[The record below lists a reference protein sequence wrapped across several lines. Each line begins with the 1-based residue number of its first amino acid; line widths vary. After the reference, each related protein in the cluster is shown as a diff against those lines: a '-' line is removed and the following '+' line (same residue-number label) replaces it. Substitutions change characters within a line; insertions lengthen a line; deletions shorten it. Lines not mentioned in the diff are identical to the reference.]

1 MKDASE
7 RLRRKASRRK
17 GLVQHL
23 GPGCCNSLHPSSFIP
38 HPFERVKLLNVLK
51 DLLALLFRLTP
62 RRVRL
67 FLTRFGHARFI
78 VSAGAVIVNEQGHVL
93 LLKHVFRT
101 GSGWGIPGG
110 FIDANEQ
117 PETALRRELQ
127 EEVGLEL
134 GSVRIAF
141 ARTFR
146 HRQVELIFQCQ
157 PNGEAHP
164 RCLEV
169 KAAAWFPPEALP
181 EDLSADQRRLIM
193 RVLGDKERDGAKA
206 QN

>member
-1 MKDASE
+1 M
-7 RLRRKASRRK
+7 
-17 GLVQHL
+17 
-23 GPGCCNSLHPSSFIP
+23 
-38 HPFERVKLLNVLK
+38 LK
-51 DLLALLFRLTP
+51 DLLAFLFRLTP

-110 FIDANEQ
+110 FIDADEQ
-117 PETALRRELQ
+117 PEAALRRELL

-134 GSVRIAF
+134 GSMQIAF

-146 HRQVELIFQCQ
+146 HRQVELIFHCQ
-157 PNGEAHP
+157 PNGEANP
-164 RCLEV
+164 RGLEV
-169 KAAAWFPPEALP
+169 KAAAWFPIDALP
-181 EDLSADQRRLIM
+181 EELSADQRALLR
-193 RVLGDKERDGAKA
+193 RVLNDGAKT
-206 QN
+206 QS